1 MPKLNGLTIQ
11 QWKEQAERDQRENI
25 DLRNRLQFHKSVVEE
40 CKRKINQLRR
50 EKRELMK

>member
-1 MPKLNGLTIQ
+1 MPRLNGLTIQ
-11 QWKEQAERDQRENI
+11 QWKEKAERAERSAI
-25 DLRNRLQFHKSVVEE
+25 DLKNRLQFHKSVVEE